1 MKRVNARLSVLA
13 LAIVA
18 GLVVCGIAAAGPDR
32 SSVSG
37 LTNVSILGMIGATGD
52 DAFSTMSLSPVD
64 PSGTPTQHY
73 GPYAERIAGL
83 RHVRKRLGRGHVR
96 PRLHGPDGQ

>member
-1 MKRVNARLSVLA
+1 MQRVNVRLSVLA

-37 LTNVSILGMIGATGD
+37 VTSVSILGMIGATGD

-73 GPYAERIAGL
+73 GPYASGSPDSG
-83 RHVRKRLGRGHVR
+83 HVRHQRLGRGHVR
-96 PRLHGPDGQ
+96 P